1 MSEISQDSDLIHL
14 SNFSFS
20 GLVFLSFGRWL
31 GFGALFLQ
39 DDPECRGF
47 EALLSEGNSFVAS
60 AEFLGVARAEQEA
73 RNMAK
78 LLIGSLA
85 SFFSIFFMH
94 FIPFISYLVNFL
106 FT

>member
-14 SNFSFS
+14 PNFSFS
-20 GLVFLSFGRWL
+20 GLVFLSFGRRWL

-85 SFFSIFFMH
+85 SFFSIFIFFFFFFFMH
-94 FIPFISYLVNFL
+94 FIPFIS
-106 FT
+106 

>member
-1 MSEISQDSDLIHL
+1 
-14 SNFSFS
+14 
-20 GLVFLSFGRWL
+20 
-31 GFGALFLQ
+31 
-39 DDPECRGF
+39 
-47 EALLSEGNSFVAS
+47 
-60 AEFLGVARAEQEA
+60 
-73 RNMAK
+73 MAK